1 MKTQIDCISSGNI
14 VRLPGLIDV
23 HVHLRQ
29 PGAEYKEDFDSG
41 TSAALAG
48 GVTMVLCMPNTKP
61 AIVDQQSFQMAHQ
74 VRLKFELS
82 SVYFCA
88 DCGLDTLMLNRL

>member
-1 MKTQIDCISSGNI
+1 MTVRTHIDCISSGNI

-61 AIVDQQSFQMAHQ
+61 ALVDQQSFHIAHQ
-74 VRLKFELS
+74 VKSQIYTEFQFFLFD
-82 SVYFCA
+82 F
-88 DCGLDTLMLNRL
+88 LNVDYTD

>member
-1 MKTQIDCISSGNI
+1 MHRVGKKINVKTHIDCISSGNI

-61 AIVDQQSFQMAHQ
+61 ALVDQQSFHVAHQ
-74 VRLKFELS
+74 VRKGRES
-82 SVYFCA
+82 
-88 DCGLDTLMLNRL
+88 N